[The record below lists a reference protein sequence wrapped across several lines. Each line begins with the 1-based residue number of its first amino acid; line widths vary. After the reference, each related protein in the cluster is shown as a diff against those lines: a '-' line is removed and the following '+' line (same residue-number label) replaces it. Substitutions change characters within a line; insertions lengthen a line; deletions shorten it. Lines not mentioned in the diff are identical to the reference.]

1 MTKRITPILICIAIF
16 FYQLVNAQYTHPS
29 SGQQS
34 TFIGACPVN
43 LCSGTYT
50 DNGGAGGNYAAN
62 INGIIRTFCAE
73 NPDEQLRMVFTSFS
87 MNDTYFLCFGPG
99 SCCDYL
105 QIFDGP
111 TIQSPMIYN
120 NCTSSPGTVTSTSG
134 CLTFRFY
141 TDGSVQLAG
150 WSAQLSCVT
159 GQGGQA
165 SGTNSDC
172 MNASS
177 LFTSGPVSDTST
189 GPGLVSEGCAG
200 CMLGEHYSS
209 WYSVCVSTSGTLA
222 FTIAPL
228 NSSVDYDFAVYGPNV
243 SCGTLGTPLRCSWA
257 AASGSG
263 STGLGNGAI
272 DNSEN
277 VAGDQWVAPLDVIA
291 GESYYILIN
300 RILNTPPGFNFTFT
314 GTAVITDCNTEDQTD
329 PVFDCNTLTTINVNT
344 AIDSCNAIV
353 NLIAPVATDNVDGT
367 VTATG
372 VRSDALALNAPYPT
386 GTTTIIW
393 TFQDMA
399 GNSIQCMQ
407 DVMIT
412 DNILPSLMCPV
423 LQTLVLD
430 ENCSATL
437 PDYAVLAISDDNCAV
452 QSITQSPLAGTTVSA
467 AGNMSIVLSV
477 TDVNGNTSSCTFTAM
492 KVDNTAPTITCPI
505 AQTLTLDPDCNAT
518 LSDYTGLATA
528 NDNCSVQGI
537 TQSPVAG
544 TMDSGAGNMTVNL
557 TVTDSNGLSNT
568 CQFTVS
574 KVDNTFPILQCSN
587 QNINF
592 NGEDEFVLN
601 ATELVQASDNC
612 DLQSVVLNPTVVTA
626 AQIGQSVLY
635 TATVTDENGNSST
648 CSGNINVNGLPPGWA
663 QNINGINC
671 AGGNSAAYNS
681 GNEVWTVSS
690 TNCYYNSPFTS
701 DAMAFAQKTLCGNGS
716 ITAQVTGI
724 IGTSLGWAG
733 LVMRENNTGGSK
745 KVQLMTNTQSN
756 FSRREIRSITNAQAV
771 PQQFQA
777 FGKFWLR
784 IVRSGNQ
791 FIAYNS
797 ANGIQW
803 HQVFAVN
810 INMQSCIEIGLVVT
824 NYTQNSTVTGTFEN
838 VDIVGSG
845 FSLPQI
851 NNQIQTIERS
861 SDFTVSP
868 NPTDGILQIGLD
880 NYSGMQISLE
890 LYSIQG
896 QLLKTYKIDKASNVE
911 ILDMNSYANGMYLI
925 RLKSQDVQDKVKRI
939 ILHK

>member
-1 MTKRITPILICIAIF
+1 MTKRITPFLICIAIF
-16 FYQLVNAQYTHPS
+16 FYQLVNAQYTHPTT
-29 SGQQS
+29 GQQS

-50 DNGGAGGNYAAN
+50 DNGGSGGNYAAN

-73 NPDEQLRMVFTSFS
+73 NPDEQLRVAFTSFS

-120 NCTSSPGTVTSTSG
+120 NCTSSPGTVTSSSG

-150 WSAQLSCVT
+150 WSAQLSCVA
-159 GQGGQA
+159 GPGGQA

-200 CMLGEHYSS
+200 CILGEHYSS
-209 WYSVCVSTSGTLA
+209 WHSVCISTSGTLA
-222 FTIAPL
+222 FTITPL

-263 STGLGNGAI
+263 STGTGNGAI
-272 DNSEN
+272 DNSED
-277 VAGDQWVAPLDVIA
+277 VGGDQWVAPLDVIA

-300 RILNTPPGFNFTFT
+300 RITNTPPGFNFTFT
-314 GTAVITDCNTEDQTD
+314 GTAVIADCNTEDQTD

-344 AIDSCNAIV
+344 AMDSCNAIV

-372 VRSDALALNAPYPT
+372 VRSDALALTDPYPI
-386 GTTTIIW
+386 GTTTITW

-407 DVMIT
+407 DVVVT
-412 DNILPSLMCPV
+412 DNLPPTIACPGSQLIV
-423 LQTLVLD
+423 LG

-437 PDYAVLAISDDNCAV
+437 PDYSVLGISDDNCVV

-467 AGNMSIVLSV
+467 AGNMSIILSVIDENDNTNSCTFTATKVDNTAPAITCPISQTLILDPGCNATIPDYTGLATANDNCGVQSITQSPVVATTVSAAGNMSIILSV
-477 TDVNGNTSSCTFTAM
+477 TDVNSNTNSCTFTAM

-505 AQTLTLDPDCNAT
+505 SQTLTLDPDCNAT
-518 LSDYTGLATA
+518 LSDYTELATA
-528 NDNCSVQGI
+528 IDNCSIQSI
-537 TQSPVAG
+537 TQSPLAG

-587 QNINF
+587 QNVNF
-592 NGEDEFVLN
+592 NGEEEFALN
-601 ATELVQASDNC
+601 ATELVQVSDNC
-612 DLQSVVLNPTVVTA
+612 DLQSVVLNPTVVTP

-648 CSGNINVNGLPPGWA
+648 CSGNINVNGLPAGWA

-671 AGGNSAAYNS
+671 AGGNIAGYNS

-724 IGTSLGWAG
+724 SGTSLGWAG

-745 KVQLMTNTQSN
+745 KSPANDKHSKQFLPARNT
-756 FSRREIRSITNAQAV
+756 
-771 PQQFQA
+771 
-777 FGKFWLR
+777 KYHKW
-784 IVRSGNQ
+784 
-791 FIAYNS
+791 
-797 ANGIQW
+797 
-803 HQVFAVN
+803 
-810 INMQSCIEIGLVVT
+810 
-824 NYTQNSTVTGTFEN
+824 
-838 VDIVGSG
+838 
-845 FSLPQI
+845 
-851 NNQIQTIERS
+851 
-861 SDFTVSP
+861 TVSP
-868 NPTDGILQIGLD
+868 ATI
-880 NYSGMQISLE
+880 SGF
-890 LYSIQG
+890 
-896 QLLKTYKIDKASNVE
+896 
-911 ILDMNSYANGMYLI
+911 
-925 RLKSQDVQDKVKRI
+925 
-939 ILHK
+939 